1 MFAQNKQEIFI
12 LFYFILAR
20 PHMCNKNLRKINV
33 EKEIYLI
40 SRSLYFSGSELLKQ
54 NNIDASHSFFPY

>member
-20 PHMCNKNLRKINV
+20 PHMCNKI
-33 EKEIYLI
+33 
-40 SRSLYFSGSELLKQ
+40 FLKNKCGKRDLFNFTFALFQ
-54 NNIDASHSFFPY
+54 RVRAIRTK